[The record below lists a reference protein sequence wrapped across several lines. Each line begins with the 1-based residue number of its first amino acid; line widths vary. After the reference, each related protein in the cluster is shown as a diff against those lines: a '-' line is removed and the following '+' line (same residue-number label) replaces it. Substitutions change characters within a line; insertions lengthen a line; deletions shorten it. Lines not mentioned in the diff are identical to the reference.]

1 MASPE
6 IHRLRFE
13 APTGEFNL
21 SRLERV
27 VYGPGKIAAL
37 KDEME
42 RRGLKRAVVVTT
54 DVVAAL
60 PIIHDVTG
68 ALGSHCA
75 SVFAGIIQHGPR
87 GTVNHLQKEFERGD
101 AASLVTRG
109 GGSPAD

>member
-6 IHRLRFE
+6 VRRLRLQ

-27 VYGPGKIAAL
+27 IYGPGKIAAL

-54 DVVAAL
+54 DVVAKL
-60 PIIHDVTG
+60 PILNDVTG
-68 ALGSHCA
+68 ALGRIALRCSQALSSTC
-75 SVFAGIIQHGPR
+75 R
-87 GTVNHLQKEFERGD
+87 
-101 AASLVTRG
+101 AAR
-109 GGSPAD
+109 